1 MAKVYFI
8 SETYFKNNTP
18 VNMNV
23 EPQLINIAIMDAQV
37 LHIQI
42 ALGSKLYKKLEDL
55 ISDNSIAK
63 AVNAKYK
70 SLLDDLVRPAVVQWS
85 LVESLAYIRYK
96 IMNKTVGGQSSDNT
110 TPIDL
115 EELKYLAAQL
125 KNKAEFYTQRI
136 VDYLCANSSDYPEYT
151 NGNAVDDILPET
163 NAYFSGMQLDD
174 VIDPYTRFLGL
185 NSHTVDIKT

>member
-37 LHIQI
+37 LHIQT

-55 ISDNSIAK
+55 ISSNTIGLA
-63 AVNAKYK
+63 ANAKYK

-110 TPIDL
+110 TPIEL
-115 EELKYLAAQL
+115 EELKYLTAQL

-151 NGNAVDDILPET
+151 SGNAIDDILPET
-163 NAYFSGMQLDD
+163 NAYFGGMQLDD
-174 VIDPYTRFLGL
+174 VDDAYERFLGL
-185 NSHTVDIKT
+185 NSRTTDINI